1 MPKTTECSP
10 AVAPDSVSGSVSG
23 PVSDLL
29 SGDPLRSIWKLALPA
44 MGASG
49 AQIAFELTHA
59 WWVGHLGAIKMA
71 ALTGA
76 TFLVWLLFSLTQL
89 LNTGVTALIARRS
102 GEGDAAAA
110 ASAARQGLLLAP
122 LMAVGVS
129 LLCWPLLP
137 TVLGWMGLEPAV
149 LNEAWHYLQLMLL
162 SYPVIWGYTML
173 QAVFV
178 GRGDSRSSLHMV
190 SLAILLNF
198 ILDPLLIPRLGLAG
212 AVWASTS
219 ARMLGL
225 AWGLWYLSSIGWLG
239 RKKSSQG
246 RLNKLNKLSL
256 DFTLK
261 ALRIGLPHATSS
273 VTFNLVFIG
282 LAPIVT
288 RFGSPALAAM
298 GIGQRLEVVIYSVL
312 AGLAVACTTL
322 VGQNLGAGQ
331 PERAERLVH
340 LAAWQAAAFCTLFT
354 LVFWFG
360 APHVLPL
367 FTPDPATQAHG
378 ILYVR
383 LIGLAL
389 IPYSCELV
397 FEGAF
402 IGAGNTLPAM
412 TVILLGGII
421 RLPLAWYF
429 AIYRGMGATGVW
441 LTIALT
447 MAFKGL
453 SLLIWFQR
461 GRWKNVKV

>member
-1 MPKTTECSP
+1 MPKTIELSEETQHSHLTQ
-10 AVAPDSVSGSVSG
+10 APN
-23 PVSDLL
+23 SDLL
-29 SGDPLRSIWKLALPA
+29 SGQLNSSIWKLALPA
-44 MGASG
+44 MGASA

-89 LNTGVTALIARRS
+89 LNTGVTALIARRI
-102 GEGDAAAA
+102 GEGDSLSAAA
-110 ASAARQGLLLAP
+110 AARQGLVLAP
-122 LMAVGVS
+122 FAACLVS
-129 LLCWPLLP
+129 VLSWPLLP
-137 TVLGWMGLEPAV
+137 LILNWMGLEPAV
-149 LNEAWHYLQLMLL
+149 HAEALTYLQLMLIA
-162 SYPVIWGYTML
+162 YPVIWGYTML
-173 QAVFV
+173 QGVFV
-178 GRGDSRSSLHMV
+178 GRGDSRSTLRMV
-190 SLAILLNF
+190 TLGIILNF
-198 ILDPLLIPRLGLAG
+198 ILDPLLIPRLGLSG
-212 AVWASTS
+212 AVWASTA
-219 ARMLGL
+219 ARCLGL
-225 AWGLWYLSSIGWLG
+225 SWGLWYLSRIGWLKG
-239 RKKSSQG
+239 
-246 RLNKLNKLSL
+246 LSL
-256 DFTLK
+256 PKQDFALK
-261 ALRIGLPHATSS
+261 AIKIGLPHATSS

-322 VGQNLGAGQ
+322 VGQNLGANQ

-340 LAAWQAAAFCTLFT
+340 LAAWQAGIFCAVFT
-354 LVFWFG
+354 GIFWFG
-360 APHVLPL
+360 APYVLPL
-367 FTPDPATQAHG
+367 FSPDPATISHG
-378 ILYVR
+378 ISYVR

-412 TVILLGGII
+412 TVILLGGLM
-421 RLPLAWYF
+421 RLPLAWFF
-429 AIYRGMGATGVW
+429 AIYLGFGASGVW

-453 SLLIWFQR
+453 MLLIWFQR
-461 GRWKNVKV
+461 GRWKHVKV